1 MKTRTYL
8 PGIALVLGI
17 AVLSYFLSTINA
29 SFDPLVISIIIAML
43 LGNVFARKDYF
54 QDGIEMALKIFL
66 PVGIACYGTQLSVHE
81 LQGAQLLSILAVFI
95 GLFGF
100 TLLIARTFNIN
111 LKASVLLA
119 SGLSVCGATAIA
131 VISPLIGARREDT
144 SIAIISVMMLGLTGM
159 IFFPLVSELL
169 ALTKGEFNFLA
180 GTTLPMLGQVKVAAG
195 SVCPEC
201 LAEAV
206 RIKLIRM
213 SFLFFL
219 VTAAVFISGREKKTV
234 TVPWFVIVFVLL
246 AVLSN
251 VTNILLQWNEQ
262 LKALSSFCLSAGLA
276 ALGFTVD
283 FDSII
288 EEGMVPLGA
297 ILFSWGVVM
306 LLMYLVR
313 NLF

>member
-1 MKTRTYL
+1 MKIRTYL
-8 PGIALVLGI
+8 PGIVLVLGI
-17 AVLSYFLSTINA
+17 AVFSYLLSTINA

-43 LGNVFARKDYF
+43 LGNIISQKHYF
-54 QDGIEMALKIFL
+54 QDGIELALKIFL
-66 PVGIACYGTQLSVHE
+66 PVGIACYGTQLTVHE
-81 LQGAQLLSILAVFI
+81 LQGTQLLSIMAVFI

-111 LKASVLLA
+111 LRASVLLA

-131 VISPLIGARREDT
+131 VMSPLIGARREDT

-159 IFFPLVSELL
+159 IFFPLINELL

-180 GTTLPMLGQVKVAAG
+180 GTTLPMLGQVKVAA
-195 SVCPEC
+195 SNVCPDC
-201 LAEAV
+201 LSAAL

-219 VTAAVFISGREKKTV
+219 VTAAAFISVTEKKRV
-234 TVPWFVIVFVLL
+234 SVPWFVIVFVLL

-251 VTNILLQWNEQ
+251 VTNILTSWTGQ
-262 LKALSSFCLSAGLA
+262 LKVLSSFCLAAGLA

-297 ILFSWGVVM
+297 IFFSWGVVM